1 MDNNIYNVRRI
12 AAGIVLYNPDTQ
24 RLEQNITAILPQVS
38 ELYLIDNASAS
49 SSWSECMAKVAPD
62 AKVITLK
69 NKKNEGI
76 AVALNQMMRLGQE
89 RGMDWVLTL
98 DQDSVCPPDM
108 ISQMLPYA
116 RSMARAG
123 ILCPVIAD
131 RSFGIEHLPSQTEHI
146 TQLKE
151 CITSASL
158 TRVKAWEEAG
168 GFDSQL
174 FIDAVDTDFCLT
186 LRAHGWQIIQV
197 NNTQLTHEIG
207 HQATLHELFGRRYI
221 AFNHAAIR
229 YYYMA
234 RNLVYLSR
242 KHPGYLQPAPYRCI
256 PTLLARMLVILC
268 WERDEKFA
276 KCRQIIRGFLDG
288 CKSFASS
295 T

>member
-1 MDNNIYNVRRI
+1 MDNNIYNIRGI
-12 AAGIVLYNPDTQ
+12 AAGIVLYNPDEQ
-24 RLEQNITAILPQVS
+24 RLIQNITAILPQVS

-49 SSWSECMAKVAPD
+49 SSWSQCLAEIAQD
-62 AKVITLK
+62 AKVITLRNET
-69 NKKNEGI
+69 NKGI
-76 AVALNQMMRLGQE
+76 AVALNQMMRLGQA

-98 DQDSVCPPDM
+98 DQDSVCPPAL

-116 RSMARAG
+116 ASMTKAG
-123 ILCPVIAD
+123 IICPVIAD
-131 RSFGIEHLPSQTEHI
+131 RSFGIERLPSPSEPVTL
-146 TQLKE
+146 LKE

-158 TRVKAWEEAG
+158 TRVKAWEETG
-168 GFDSQL
+168 GFDDQL

-186 LRAHGWQIIQV
+186 LQAHGWQIIQV
-197 NNTQLTHEIG
+197 NSIQLTHEIG
-207 HQATLHELFGRRYI
+207 HQATLHVLFGRKYI
-221 AFNHAAIR
+221 AFNHAPFR

-268 WERDEKFA
+268 WEREEKLA
-276 KCRQIIRGFLDG
+276 KCRQIIRGFRHG
-288 CKSFASS
+288 CNFASS